1 MECSICLE
9 TIQEKDKFTLSC
21 NHSFHRDCYRK
32 CVFSND
38 LNIFIN
44 CPLCREFNYNNEKLS
59 SNNLENLH
67 FFCYKGRCCHLTK
80 EGKRCK
86 NKSSILNYGYC
97 YTHNKEILPK
107 DKYELMVDFI
117 YWIIEGNNKR
127 ETKLSM
133 IDVGKKILIQ
143 NPKITKI
150 QEILF
155 YFYKFYNYF
164 KRENELTNSL
174 INKKEMYRYYEL
186 ELPPEDW
193 HNKCL
198 EKKIIF

>member
-9 TIQEKDKFTLSC
+9 TIKEKDKFKLSC
-21 NHSFHRDCYRK
+21 NHNFHKDCYRK
-32 CVFSND
+32 CVFSNN
-38 LNIFIN
+38 LNIFID

-86 NKSSILNYGYC
+86 NKSNILNYGFC
-97 YTHNKEILPK
+97 YTHNKEVLPK

-117 YWIIEGNNKR
+117 HWILEGNNKR

-143 NPKITKI
+143 NPKIKKI

-155 YFYKFYNYF
+155 YFYKFYHYF
-164 KRENELTNSL
+164 KRENEVTNSI

-186 ELPPEDW
+186 ELPPGDW

-198 EKKIIF
+198 EKKIIY